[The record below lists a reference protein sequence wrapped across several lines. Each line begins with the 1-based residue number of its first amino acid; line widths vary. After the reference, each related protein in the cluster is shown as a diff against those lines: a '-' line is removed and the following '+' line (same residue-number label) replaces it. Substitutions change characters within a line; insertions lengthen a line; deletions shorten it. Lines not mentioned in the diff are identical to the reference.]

1 VLGPGSQRREHG
13 ALLCGVRRIADRSQ
27 LVSSLCRWCSFG
39 SAVAGTDANIT
50 FYEYGQDGSVLHQT
64 PTKIKV
70 PAVRCIDGGC
80 ICREATGLWQYHNFI
95 S

>member
-1 VLGPGSQRREHG
+1 ML
-13 ALLCGVRRIADRSQ
+13 VRGGRPEGFRLPD
-27 LVSSLCRWCSFG
+27 RWCSFG

-70 PAVRCIDGGC
+70 RRRNRTCARTADAVQPTSR
-80 ICREATGLWQYHNFI
+80 
-95 S
+95 

>member
-1 VLGPGSQRREHG
+1 MSTRSILFHQ
-13 ALLCGVRRIADRSQ
+13 LL
-27 LVSSLCRWCSFG
+27 SLLRRWCSFG

-70 PAVRCIDGGC
+70 LIALALTPAHVAARL
-80 ICREATGLWQYHNFI
+80 CRRHRATL
-95 S
+95 

>member
-1 VLGPGSQRREHG
+1 M
-13 ALLCGVRRIADRSQ
+13 
-27 LVSSLCRWCSFG
+27 
-39 SAVAGTDANIT
+39 AGTDANIT